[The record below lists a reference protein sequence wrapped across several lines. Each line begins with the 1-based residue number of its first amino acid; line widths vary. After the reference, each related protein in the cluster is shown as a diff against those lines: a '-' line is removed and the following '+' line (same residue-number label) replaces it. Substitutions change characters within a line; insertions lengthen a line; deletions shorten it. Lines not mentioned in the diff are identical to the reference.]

1 MTDLQSR
8 AKTWLQSLITEA
20 QTRELPDAAME
31 ETIYSLET
39 VGMEAINREE
49 NPLEELMEE
58 FPEPKQMA
66 NEDILQELHSA
77 WVQLSPTAP
86 D

>member
-20 QTRELPDAAME
+20 QSRELPDAAME

-58 FPEPKQMA
+58 FPEPKKMA
-66 NEDILQELHSA
+66 DEDIRQELDSA
-77 WVQLSPTAP
+77 WGQLSPTAP

>member
-20 QTRELPDAAME
+20 QSRELPDAAME

-39 VGMEAINREE
+39 VGMEAINLTE

-58 FPEPKQMA
+58 FPEPKKMA
-66 NEDILQELHSA
+66 DEDILQELDSA
-77 WVQLSPTAP
+77 WGQLSPTAP